1 MYIKK
6 KIYENFYVLTNTVE
20 LDNMFHTFLN
30 KHTEFKSKS
39 ELNVYIN
46 SMVGSNTFMER
57 LLDEKPISEYE
68 MNTLAVV
75 LNTTRENMEKHFE
88 FYKALPT
95 ITNTKEEELYAVKE
109 DSDDVKVDS
118 TLTTKD
124 TDTINTNK
132 EIVDNVTNVD
142 KETVED
148 TNTGKDTKS
157 NECRFKVKVPKNV
170 LSDYLYWV
178 GKYME
183 NYNNRD
189 KGLFIKL
196 SMDYFKSERA

>member
-20 LDNMFHTFLN
+20 LDNMFHTFIS
-30 KHTEFKSKS
+30 KHAEFKSKS

-88 FYKALPT
+88 FYKILPT

-109 DSDDVKVDS
+109 DSDSTVDDKVDTPVTDTANTNEKTVDNIMS
-118 TLTTKD
+118 AD
-124 TDTINTNK
+124 TDM
-132 EIVDNVTNVD
+132 
-142 KETVED
+142 
-148 TNTGKDTKS
+148 NTGNN
-157 NECRFKVKVPKNV
+157 NEYHFKVKVPKNV

-178 GKYME
+178 GKHME
-183 NYNNRD
+183 KYNNTD